1 MDDMTQKE
9 REEFEDG
16 CRKAHIFMQI
26 AKEAREQS
34 KTNHP
39 YILAMR
45 AVSYDFLTESEINEI
60 EEGSVLDSVMS
71 MADMALY
78 KMSKAKEAMSSE
90 AYQHMLNAVEGALNF
105 AVYLCCLHTEEA
117 LGLSDCIAEGS
128 IRKAIKDRASKAG
141 KASKRRYIDERE
153 KAISRYYELQKLPQF
168 KNESRAGIARKI
180 MGYDEITATERT
192 ICEWI
197 KREIESKK

>member
-16 CRKAHIFMQI
+16 FRKAHIFMEI
-26 AKEAREQS
+26 AKKARDKS
-34 KTNHP
+34 KTRHP
-39 YILAMR
+39 YIFAMR
-45 AVSYDFLTESEINEI
+45 IISSEFRTELDVDAI
-60 EEGSVLDSVMS
+60 EEGSVLDSVMT
-71 MADMALY
+71 MADIAIY
-78 KMSKAKEAMSSE
+78 EMSKAKEAMPE
-90 AYQHMLNAVEGALNF
+90 DAYLHVLGAVEGAFNL
-105 AVYLCCLHTEEA
+105 AVYLSSFQTIKLA
-117 LGLSDCIAEGS
+117 RLSDYITKGS
-128 IRKAIKDRASKAG
+128 VEKTIKDRASKAG

-180 MGYDEITATERT
+180 MGYNDITATERT

-197 KREIESKK
+197 KREIESKE